1 MIKRRRIGAGI
12 AAVVIGAATVFS
24 AGAASADPADP
35 PGPPPPVTT
44 EGGVDMDAMMQTCAE
59 QLPVEMRDQ
68 AWQMHEQM
76 KQMMPGGMPAPMPP
90 APPPGPMTPG
100 MPGPT
105 MPG

>member
-1 MIKRRRIGAGI
+1 MMKRRTIGAGI
-12 AAVVIGAATVFS
+12 AAVVFGAATVSS
-24 AGAASADPADP
+24 AGAASADPADQ

-44 EGGVDMDAMMQTCAE
+44 EGGVDMDAMMQTCVE
-59 QLPVEMRDQ
+59 QLPVDMRDQ

-76 KQMMPGGMPAPMPP
+76 KQMMMPGGMPAPVPP
-90 APPPGPMTPG
+90 APIPPG

>member
-1 MIKRRRIGAGI
+1 MTKRRTIGAGI

-24 AGAASADPADP
+24 AGAASADPADQ

-44 EGGVDMDAMMQTCAE
+44 EDGVDMDAMMQTCAE
-59 QLPVEMRDQ
+59 QLPAEMRDQ

-76 KQMMPGGMPAPMPP
+76 KQMMMPGGMPAPMPP
-90 APPPGPMTPG
+90 G

-105 MPG
+105 MPR